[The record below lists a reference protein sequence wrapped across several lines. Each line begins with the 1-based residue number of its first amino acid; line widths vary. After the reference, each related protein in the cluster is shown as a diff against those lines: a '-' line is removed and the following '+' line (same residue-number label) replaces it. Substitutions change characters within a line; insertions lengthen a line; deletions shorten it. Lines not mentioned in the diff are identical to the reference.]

1 VRHGGVDQGTYLYT
15 RIVDELAKIGFSDIR
30 KVVSWRSEMVPAEPS
45 EGDENA
51 GTNAIV
57 SRVTVLDSAT
67 IDPDAAAAVA
77 QVSQSATGTVQVK
90 MHDKGAALERLARAL
105 GMFKDRVDITYDGKP
120 VAPVINL
127 IGCPTPQAVGP
138 VRKG

>member
-1 VRHGGVDQGTYLYT
+1 
-15 RIVDELAKIGFSDIR
+15 
-30 KVVSWRSEMVPAEPS
+30 M
-45 EGDENA
+45 
-51 GTNAIV
+51 
-57 SRVTVLDSAT
+57 
-67 IDPDAAAAVA
+67 A
-77 QVSQSATGTVQVK
+77 QVSQSATGAVQVK

-138 VRKG
+138 VRKGGDPTPTKGRPKKPD